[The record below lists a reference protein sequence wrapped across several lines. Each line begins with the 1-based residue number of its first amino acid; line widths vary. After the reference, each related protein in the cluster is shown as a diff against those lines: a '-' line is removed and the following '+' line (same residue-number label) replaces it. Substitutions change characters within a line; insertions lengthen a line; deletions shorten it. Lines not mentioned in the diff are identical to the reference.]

1 MATYPFLNKQQTT
14 TGGYDGSGI
23 MGGQPGYTTPVGG
36 GPARQTRLGSGA
48 SVGNVPMTVVGDPIR
63 MPASSAPN
71 LMNATNAP
79 VPRSLDSA
87 NVARPGMVYP
97 ASSNVGT
104 NGYTVPSNANPQA
117 PITAPNYMG
126 PGPVLTP
133 GAQPNNWANRLSS
146 IDANGA
152 PRINYTGNQGTGVT
166 GNYDSSGINWNG
178 GAGYSN
184 PGNHNQLVQQSI
196 DAFSDQGG
204 AYLSNATRRGLET
217 AGSRGLLNSSIAAGA
232 ANRSAIEAMQPY
244 VQQSVDLAKTREGW
258 AFQSG
263 ENALDRSLQVAVEN
277 GRLSQSMAELLATH
291 TFQGNQA
298 AFDRTLQ
305 HALAQGQIDSQTFQL
320 LKTQQFQ
327 NSQNALDRGLQ
338 AGLQQGRIDADTASQ
353 LRGFGF
359 QGMQNS
365 LDRTQQSMLQN
376 QQYAFQGEQAAL
388 DRTSRAQL
396 QSDATFQQDW
406 LSSRNFSREFQSQ
419 LSMIPLSA
427 AADLTSFISKYA
439 VENPD
444 IYTPEIINGMSNFM
458 AQNMRSILSQYF
470 PNQTSYTSTSY
481 DGSGINPPGGLPPIQ
496 AMGGNP

>member
-1 MATYPFLNKQQTT
+1 MATRPFFTKQQPAA
-14 TGGYDGSGI
+14 GDYDGSGI
-23 MGGQPGYTTPVGG
+23 MGGQPGYTTPIDG
-36 GPARQTRLGSGA
+36 GPARKTLVGSFAG
-48 SVGNVPMTVVGDPIR
+48 VDPIIR
-63 MPASSAPN
+63 TVTTNASG
-71 LMNATNAP
+71 AP
-79 VPRSLDSA
+79 VPTSLDSA
-87 NVARPGMVYP
+87 NIAQPSMVYP

-104 NGYTVPSNANPQA
+104 TGYTEPSNANPQA

-133 GAQPNNWANRLSS
+133 AAQPNNWANTLSS
-146 IDANGA
+146 IDASGA
-152 PRINYTGNQGTGVT
+152 PRINYAGGNGTGVT
-166 GNYDSSGINWNG
+166 GNYNAAQINWNG
-178 GAGYSN
+178 GVGYSSPN
-184 PGNHNQLVQQSI
+184 NHNELVQQSI

-204 AYLSNATRRGLET
+204 AYLTNATRRGLET

-244 VQQSVDLAKTREGW
+244 VSQAVDLAKTREGF

-263 ENALDRSLQVAVEN
+263 ENALDRSLQAAVEN

-298 AFDRTLQ
+298 EFDRTLQ
-305 HALAQGQIDSQTFQL
+305 TALAQGQIDAQTFQL
-320 LKTQQFQ
+320 LRTQQFQ
-327 NSQNALDRGLQ
+327 NSQNALDRSLQ

-353 LRGFGF
+353 LRTLGF
-359 QGMQNS
+359 QGMQAS
-365 LDRTQQSMLQN
+365 LDRTQQAMLQN

-388 DRTSRAQL
+388 DRASRAQL

-419 LSMIPLSA
+419 LSMIPLSV

-439 VENPD
+439 VENPE

-458 AQNMRSILSQYF
+458 AQNMQSILSQYF
-470 PNQTSYTSTSY
+470 PNQTSYTSTTQTGG
-481 DGSGINPPGGLPPIQ
+481 GSVTVPPGGLPPIQ